1 MTAILVTG
9 GAGFIGSH
17 LDERLLTSG
26 FSVRVLD
33 NLSTG
38 KRDNLPRH
46 PSLEFIEGDIRDQ
59 AVVEKAVDGVEAVVH
74 LAAVASVQASV
85 DDRQGTHASNF
96 DGTLNLLEAAHRVGV
111 KRFLYA
117 SSAAVYGDKAKP
129 PVSEEVAL
137 DPLTPYAAD
146 KLAGEYYLGFYYRK
160 FGLQTT
166 AFRFFNI
173 YGPRQDPSS
182 PYSGVI
188 SIFVD
193 RLRSRAPVTIF
204 GDGLQTRDF
213 VYVSDLADL
222 LVRAIDE
229 PATYGKVMNI
239 GRGVECS
246 LLELLDTLEQLSG
259 CKIER
264 RHEAA
269 RMGDIL
275 RSCAD
280 TARLKALMG
289 GVPTTTMKDGLA
301 ELLRYSG
308 VELAA

>member
-59 AVVEKAVDGVEAVVH
+59 AVVEKAVDGVEAIVH

-85 DDRQGTHASNF
+85 DDPQGTHASNF

-117 SSAAVYGDKAKP
+117 SSAAVYGDEARP

-146 KLAGEYYLGFYYRK
+146 KLAGEYYLSFYYRK

-193 RLRSRAPVTIF
+193 RLRSRTPVTIF

-213 VYVSDLADL
+213 VYVSDLTDL
-222 LVRAIDE
+222 LVQAIEE
-229 PATYGKVMNI
+229 PATFGKAMNI

-246 LLELLDTLEQLSG
+246 LLELLDTLEQLSDR
-259 CKIER
+259 KIER

-308 VELAA
+308 VELAT

>member
-9 GAGFIGSH
+9 GAGFIGAH
-17 LDERLLTSG
+17 LEERLLTSG

-59 AVVEKAVDGVEAVVH
+59 AVVEKAVGGVEAIVH

-85 DDRQGTHASNF
+85 DDPQGTHASNF
-96 DGTLNLLEAAHRVGV
+96 DGTLNLLESAHRLGV

-117 SSAAVYGDKAKP
+117 SSAAVYGDKTRS

-193 RLRSRAPVTIF
+193 RLRSRTPVTIF

-222 LVRAIDE
+222 LVRAINV
-229 PATYGKVMNI
+229 PATFGKVMNI

-246 LLELLDTLEQLSG
+246 LLELLDSLEQLSG
-259 CKIER
+259 LKIER

-289 GVPTTTMKDGLA
+289 GVPETTMKDGLA

>member
-1 MTAILVTG
+1 MKRVLVTG

-17 LDERLLTSG
+17 VNERLLAAG
-26 FSVRVLD
+26 HAVHVLD

-38 KRDNLPRH
+38 RKENLSKH
-46 PSLEFIEGDIRDQ
+46 AALQFTEGDIRD
-59 AVVEKAVDGVEAVVH
+59 AASVNRVVTGCDTIVH

-85 DDRQGTHASNF
+85 DDPQGTHASNF
-96 DGTLNLLEAAHRVGV
+96 DGTLNLLEAARRVGV

-117 SSAAVYGDKAKP
+117 SSAAVYGDKARP

-222 LVRAIDE
+222 LVRAIDV
-229 PATYGKVMNI
+229 PATFGKVMNI

-259 CKIER
+259 LKIER

-289 GVPTTTMKDGLA
+289 GVPKTTMKDGLA